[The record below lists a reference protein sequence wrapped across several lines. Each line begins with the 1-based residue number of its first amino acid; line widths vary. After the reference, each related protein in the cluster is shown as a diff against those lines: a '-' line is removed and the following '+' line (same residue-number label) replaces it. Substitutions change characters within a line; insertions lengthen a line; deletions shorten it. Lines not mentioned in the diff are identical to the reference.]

1 MVLKRWEICQV
12 LGLNSWTAVMAWLDD
27 VVSPA
32 FVELIHDYL
41 APFAA
46 RGERTPP
53 GNTRIKEYFVRV
65 AEDLGRRADRR
76 ASELEQGVFSRPEKT
91 GCEYLAVF
99 FVSHMR
105 IQRWLFLFACFVWAG
120 RLTRV

>member
-1 MVLKRWEICQV
+1 MVLKRWEICRV

-46 RGERTPP
+46 RGERNPP
-53 GNTRIKEYFVRV
+53 GTTRIKQYFVHF
-65 AEDLGRRADRR
+65 AEDLSRRADVR
-76 ASELEQGVFSRPEKT
+76 ASELERGVLSRLDKT
-91 GCEYLAVF
+91 GCEYWTVVFVFVLSTQRWVFVVVF
-99 FVSHMR
+99 FG
-105 IQRWLFLFACFVWAG
+105 LG
-120 RLTRV
+120 PGG